1 MAKPTGIARLS
12 KGLIG
17 RLMMVVVVIHAILVP
32 LLFIGVLYIVK
43 QGYESLFIN
52 QVRSESHMLAVL
64 AGRDLRPARLQTLFE
79 EVALSGSV
87 VFWEVADTSGQTIA
101 RAHGSDVRTNFK
113 EDFFFDEYGDT
124 VYYVSVPVN
133 DDAGMLRGVLRLGYD
148 ETPTQEQIDNT
159 YHRGFYLAIGYILLT
174 LFLAISGGRILYM
187 MRKEL
192 VTQASALEHQALH
205 DTLTG
210 LPNRALLHDRLK
222 QSILASQREH
232 APFALFLMDL
242 DRFKEVNDTLGHPA
256 GDVIL
261 QQTAARLRE
270 AVRES
275 DTVARLGGD
284 EFAVVLPKV
293 DVDDAVL
300 IAEKILRT
308 LQEPFLVE
316 SRTLPIGASI
326 GIALF
331 PGHGEDAASL
341 LSRADVAMYAA
352 KHAGGGLTVYDP
364 DLDRHSMDR
373 LTLTAELRQGIDHD
387 EIEVYYQPKAD
398 LHTGEICGVEA
409 LARWRHPRLGLI
421 LPEEFIPLAERAG
434 IINTL
439 TLRIIEASARQCAHW
454 SSGGRRI
461 SVAVN
466 LSPLSLLDAKFSE
479 KIAEIIRNCGLSACT
494 LILEVTEGA
503 IMADTP
509 QVQELFAHLDAMGV
523 RISIDDFGT
532 GYSSLARLK
541 KLPVSEV
548 KIDKSFVIDMLT
560 DDNDAAIVRAT
571 IDLAHTLGIKVVAE
585 GVETQGHL
593 EMLAAFGC
601 DMAQGY
607 HISRPLPTLEIQHLL
622 AVGRNIITIEGT
634 EDKPLFSGL

>member
-17 RLMMVVVVIHAILVP
+17 RLMTVVVAIHAILVP
-32 LLFIGVLYIVK
+32 LLFVGVLYIVK

-52 QVRSESHMLAVL
+52 QVRSDSHMLAVL

-87 VFWEVADTSGQTIA
+87 VFWEITDTSGQTIA
-101 RAHGSDVRTNFK
+101 SAHGPDVRTNFQ
-113 EDFFFDEYGDT
+113 EDFFFDEHGDT
-124 VYYVSVPVN
+124 VYHISVPVN
-133 DDAGMLRGVLRLGYD
+133 DDAGILRGVLRLGYD

-159 YHRGFYLAIGYILLT
+159 YHRGFYLAIGYIALT
-174 LFLAISGGRILYM
+174 LFLTISGGRILNL

-242 DRFKEVNDTLGHPA
+242 DRFKEVNDTLGHQA

-293 DVDDAVL
+293 DVDGAVL

-308 LQEPFLVE
+308 LQEPFVVE

-398 LHTGEICGVEA
+398 LHTGEVCGVEA

-434 IINTL
+434 VINTL

-466 LSPLSLLDAKFSE
+466 LSPLSLLDAKFAE

-509 QVQELFAHLDAMGV
+509 QVQELFTQLDAMGV

-571 IDLAHTLGIKVVAE
+571 IDLAHNLGIKVVAE

-607 HISRPLPTLEIQHLL
+607 HISRPLPTLEIRHLL
-622 AVGRNIITIEGT
+622 AVDRKIITIGGN